1 MISIRLSDEQLI
13 IPILDKEEERRSL
26 PTSNEIRTKI
36 KKFKDSEFV
45 KSSNKMQ
52 YQTNFKKRMI
62 QLINSRN
69 EMI

>member
-1 MISIRLSDEQLI
+1 MLSDKQLI
-13 IPILDKEEERRSL
+13 IPILDGDKEKLSL

-52 YQTNFKKRMI
+52 HQTNPKKRMI
-62 QLINSRN
+62 QVIKSRN
-69 EMI
+69 EMM